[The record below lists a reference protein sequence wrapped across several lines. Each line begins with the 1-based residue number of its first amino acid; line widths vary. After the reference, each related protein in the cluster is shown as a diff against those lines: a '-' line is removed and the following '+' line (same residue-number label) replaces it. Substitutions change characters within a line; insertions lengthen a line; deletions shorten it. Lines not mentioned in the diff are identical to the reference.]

1 MKFAM
6 KFAMKL
12 LPKLALKFAPNSD
25 LPNVWRVVAL
35 KARE

>member
-6 KFAMKL
+6 KFAM
-12 LPKLALKFAPNSD
+12 KLALKFAPNSD

>member
-1 MKFAM
+1 
-6 KFAMKL
+6 MKL
-12 LPKLALKFAPNSD
+12 LSKLALKLALKFAPNSD